1 MAIDL
6 EEVKKRYAEN
16 EAEDALSD
24 YKYAVQNLY
33 EYFYDNVKDLNEEEF
48 REYLKDLNW
57 DEEDIIWLLDREET

>member
-6 EEVKKRYAEN
+6 EDAKKTYADS

-24 YKYAVQNLY
+24 YKYAFQVLY
-33 EYFYDNVKDLNEEEF
+33 EHFYDYVKDLNEEEL

-57 DEEDIIWLLDREET
+57 DEEDILWLLDREET

>member
-6 EEVKKRYAEN
+6 EEVKKTYADN

-24 YKYAVQNLY
+24 YKYAFQVLY
-33 EYFYDNVKDLNEEEF
+33 ERFYDDVKDLNEEEL

-57 DEEDIIWLLDREET
+57 DEEDILWLLDREET

>member
-6 EEVKKRYAEN
+6 EEVKKTYADN

-24 YKYAVQNLY
+24 YKYAFQVLY
-33 EYFYDNVKDLNEEEF
+33 EHFYDYVKDLNEEEL

-57 DEEDIIWLLDREET
+57 DEEDILWLLDREET